1 MRSYAAFRQA
11 WVQGLTTCTQEV
23 ESFLEQIRARNH
35 ALNALV
41 EVYADEALAAARA
54 WDEQKAQGKPL
65 PPLAGCVV
73 VLKDNICHANHFTT
87 AASRILQGFVSPYNA
102 TVVERLARA
111 GVIWMGR
118 ANCDEFAM
126 GSSNETSY
134 YGAAVNPWAAD
145 RVPGGSS
152 GGSAVAVAAG
162 FCHVALGS
170 DTGGSIRQPSAF
182 CGIYGLKPTYGHV
195 SRYGLI
201 AYASSFDQIGPM
213 AHNLHDL
220 ALVHRHI
227 AGPDPQDTT
236 TAPMYPTP
244 WQYQPRAW
252 KIAIFPQTLGVL
264 DAPIAQA
271 FENLLSHLRHKGLT
285 VEEVDFPYLE
295 YLVPV
300 YYVLT
305 TAEASSNLARYD
317 GVRYGYRAAHPEN
330 LEALYR
336 RSRSEGFGKE
346 VRRRILLGTFVL
358 SAGYYDAYYA
368 RAQKVR
374 RILRDYTEKLLAEYD
389 MILLPATP
397 TLPFRLGEKL
407 SDPIQMY
414 MADLFT
420 VYANLTGHPALS
432 FPLGKSEGLPVG
444 AQVMGRAFEENTL
457 LNFAQWLSEQ
467 DFSGLA

>member
-1 MRSYAAFRQA
+1 MRSYAAFRTA
-11 WVQGLTTCTQEV
+11 WDRGQISCVQEV
-23 ESFLEQIRARNH
+23 EGFLERIEARNSS
-35 ALNALV
+35 LNALV

-54 WDEQKAQGKPL
+54 WDEQKAQGKSL
-65 PPLAGCVV
+65 PPLAGCVAA
-73 VLKDNICHANHFTT
+73 LKDNICHENHRTT
-87 AASRILQGFVSPYNA
+87 AASRMLQNFISPYSA
-102 TVVERLARA
+102 TVVDRLSRA
-111 GVIWMGR
+111 GVIWIGR

-134 YGAAVNPWAAD
+134 YGPAVNPWAAD

-152 GGSAVAVAAG
+152 GGSAVAVAAE

-170 DTGGSIRQPSAF
+170 DTGGSIRQPAAF
-182 CGIYGLKPTYGHV
+182 CGIYGLKPTYGHM

-213 AHNLHDL
+213 ASEVQDL
-220 ALVHRHI
+220 AQVHMCS
-227 AGPDPQDTT
+227 AGPDPRDTT
-236 TAPMYPTP
+236 MASTFPTP

-252 KIAIFPQTLGVL
+252 RIAILPQTLGVL
-264 DAPIAQA
+264 DAPVAQA
-271 FENLLSHLRHKGLT
+271 FQDLLLYLRQKGLS
-285 VEEVDFPYLE
+285 VEEVDFPYLD

-317 GVRYGYRAAHPEN
+317 GVRYGHRVSSAEN

-358 SAGYYDAYYA
+358 SAGYYDAYYT

-374 RILRDYTEKLLAEYD
+374 RILRDYTEKLFAQYD

-414 MADLFT
+414 MADVFT

-457 LNFAQWLSEQ
+457 LNFVRWLSEQ
-467 DFSGLA
+467 DFSGRA